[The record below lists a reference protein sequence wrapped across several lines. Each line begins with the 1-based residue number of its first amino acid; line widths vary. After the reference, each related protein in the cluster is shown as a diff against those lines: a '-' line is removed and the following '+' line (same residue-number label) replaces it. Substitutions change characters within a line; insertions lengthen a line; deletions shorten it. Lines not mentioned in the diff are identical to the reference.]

1 VAASS
6 RLWTIAFV
14 EDDDDM
20 RRQVKEFLE
29 GETFSFGKV
38 TVIDTGSFETALT
51 LLRERKIDIVI
62 LDVFQGDTGKG
73 DSAGITLL
81 EEWRGTGFAP
91 VILHTALPEGLEE
104 HCNAF
109 VRLVP
114 KEGDN
119 FARLVKEIEALFAL
133 TIPQIHRAIFDHLE
147 KSLRDYMWNFVVE
160 NWGDLRDLA
169 PRPDFAR
176 LLVHRLGLQLARVGV
191 GAVIEEVHPGVS
203 GRDPQEQKIHPAEYY
218 VKPPVEGDPMLG
230 DLRFIRRGEHEDL
243 CVIVWPSCD
252 LVYHDGKCKVDR
264 ALCARAL
271 PLVDVEEYKNWM
283 EKSMPT
289 TGGSATAL
297 IELMSNNRKG
307 KHQAERYYFLP
318 PVWDIPAVVID
329 FQQLEHVTVD
339 ELRAARCLATVASP
353 FAESIGARFVRYLG
367 RLGTPDLDMTLAL
380 DAIRSS
386 TEH

>member
-1 VAASS
+1 
-6 RLWTIAFV
+6 
-14 EDDDDM
+14 M

-29 GETFSFGKV
+29 GEEFSFGRVAV
-38 TVIDTGSFETALT
+38 TDTGSFETALA
-51 LLRERKIDIVI
+51 LLRERKIDVVI
-62 LDVFQGDTGKG
+62 LDVFQGETVKG
-73 DSAGITLL
+73 NRAGIRLL
-81 EEWRGTGFAP
+81 EQWRATGFAP

-114 KEGDN
+114 KEGGN
-119 FARLVKEIEALFAL
+119 FARLVKEIEELFAL

-147 KSLRDYMWNFVVE
+147 TSLRDYMWNFVVD
-160 NWGDLRDLA
+160 NWTDLHDLA

-191 GAVIEEVHPGVS
+191 GAVIEQVHPGVT
-203 GRDPQEQKIHPAEYY
+203 GRDPQEQRVHPAEYY
-218 VKPPVEGDPMLG
+218 IKPPVDADPTLG
-230 DLRFIRRGEHEDL
+230 DLRLITRGEHEDL
-243 CVIVWPSCD
+243 YVIVWPSCD

-271 PLVDVEEYKNWM
+271 PIVDFEEYKNWI

-307 KHQAERYYFLP
+307 RHQAERYHFLP
-318 PVWDIPAVVID
+318 PVWDIPGVVID
-329 FQQLEHVTVD
+329 FQQLEHVAVD
-339 ELRAARCLATVASP
+339 ELRAARCLGTVASP

-367 RLGTPDLDMTLAL
+367 RLGTPDLDITLAL
-380 DAIRSS
+380 DAIRSPS
-386 TEH
+386 EH